1 VHIVLD
7 TNVIVSG
14 ILSATGASRAILDLA
29 RRGQVNIMTSEVLLE
44 ELEDV
49 LGRFMPR
56 AAAAEIRVAI
66 EELAIIVEPEHVPEV
81 ARDRDDDHVLAAA
94 VAAGANSIVTRDRDL
109 LILDSYD
116 GIEIL
121 EPAPALEMI
130 RATMTEDD

>member
-29 RRGQVNIMTSEVLLE
+29 RRGQVDIMTSAVLLE

-56 AAAAEIRVAI
+56 AAAAEIRVAF

-81 ARDRDDDHVLAAA
+81 ARDRDDDHVLAA

-116 GIEIL
+116 GIKIL
-121 EPAPALEMI
+121 EPALALEMI

>member
-1 VHIVLD
+1 
-7 TNVIVSG
+7 
-14 ILSATGASRAILDLA
+14 
-29 RRGQVNIMTSEVLLE
+29 MTSAVLLE

-56 AAAAEIRVAI
+56 AAAAEIRVAF

-121 EPAPALEMI
+121 EPALALEMI

>member
-1 VHIVLD
+1 
-7 TNVIVSG
+7 
-14 ILSATGASRAILDLA
+14 
-29 RRGQVNIMTSEVLLE
+29 MTSAVLLE

-81 ARDRDDDHVLAAA
+81 ARDRDDDHVLAA

-116 GIEIL
+116 GIKIL
-121 EPAPALEMI
+121 EPALALEMI